1 MRRSRHERRIRR
13 LKRRLQQAAILLA
26 GSALL
31 ALLIFG
37 GLHLFRRFHLSQ
49 TVYSAKDF
57 NIETIYSAT
66 DFNGNDTDDYTDFLL
81 GARQDAKNHPT
92 YNGDYQPG
100 GYPPDNIGVCADV
113 VWRAFK
119 NAGYCL
125 RDMVDA
131 DIAARPA
138 AYPNVTTRDPNIDFR
153 RVKNLRVFF
162 DTYAISLTT
171 DPTEI
176 DQWQPG
182 DIVIFREDKHIG
194 MVSDK
199 RDADGLTFII
209 HNSGQP
215 DREEDYLPTD
225 PPTSHYRFDA
235 SQVPQDLLIPW
246 HE

>member
-1 MRRSRHERRIRR
+1 MRRSRHECRIHC
-13 LKRRLQQAAILLA
+13 LKQRFRQAAILLA
-26 GSALL
+26 GSALI
-31 ALLIFG
+31 ALPIWG
-37 GLHLFRRFHLSQ
+37 GLHLFRKFHLSE

-57 NIETIYSAT
+57 HIETIYSTT
-66 DFNGNDTDDYTDFLL
+66 DFNENSTDDYTDFLL

-100 GYPPDNIGVCADV
+100 GYPPDHIGVCADV

-119 NAGYCL
+119 HAGYCL

-138 AYPNVTTRDPNIDFR
+138 AYPNVTKRDPNIDFR

-162 DTYAISLTT
+162 DAYAISLTT
-171 DPTEI
+171 DPAEI

-182 DIVIFREDKHIG
+182 DIVIFQEDKHIG
-194 MVSDK
+194 IVSDK

-215 DREEDYLPTD
+215 HREEDYLPTNR
-225 PPTSHYRFDA
+225 PTAHYRFDA
-235 SQVPQDLLIPW
+235 SQVPQGLLIPW